1 MRAFHGLIQLPVL
14 GKVGQHDEGQYLA
27 AVFLATGPVGHGLQ
41 HHLLSRAALAGVA
54 PSGELGLAEDVHHA
68 VVADAVARAKVF
80 VRVVVKHAPTN
91 GAADDR
97 VAIGHVQNLQVA
109 RDVLG
114 LAVFGVDALGGV
126 HVAVELGHQ
135 IRHLVGQAGH
145 LAGLAQRGG
154 GNTFHPLRGGDV
166 AEVVHGVHVFQQLAV
181 FDVAHATGLAG
192 GVQAAG
198 HRVGAGV
205 EVVVVLRLVDA
216 HAPDDDGGVVP
227 VALHHAAHVFHR
239 LVLPGLAT
247 NVLPARNLFKHQEA
261 NLVAAVQKVGGLRVV
276 RGAHQVALEHVL
288 HDVGVFGLGALAH
301 GVAHVGVALV
311 AVQAADF
318 ERLAVEE
325 KALGGEARGAEAEAG
340 AVLVA
345 AGAGVQREAEVGRVE
360 VDRGL
365 HVGERGTRGEL
376 AQVAP
381 ARGDEGGRVVRRR
394 DRGDR
399 DRQADHLS
407 RPLQIPDRHRVDVAH
422 PDPRPALEA
431 LL

>member
-1 MRAFHGLIQLPVL
+1 M
-14 GKVGQHDEGQYLA
+14 
-27 AVFLATGPVGHGLQ
+27 Q

-54 PSGELGLAEDVHHA
+54 PSGELGFTEDVHHA
-68 VVADAVARAKVF
+68 VVADAVARAEVF
-80 VRVVVKHAPTN
+80 VGVVVKHAPAD
-91 GAADDR
+91 GAADDGVFIR
-97 VAIGHVQNLQVA
+97 LVEHIQMPAHM
-109 RDVLG
+109 LG

-154 GNTFHPLRGGDV
+154 GNTLHPLRGGHV

-227 VALHHAAHVFHR
+227 VALDHAAHVLHR
-239 LVLPGLAT
+239 LVLPGLAAD
-247 NVLPARNLFKHQEA
+247 VLPARNLFKHQQA
-261 NLVAAVQKVGGLRVV
+261 DLVAAVQKVGGLRVV
-276 RGAHQVALEHVL
+276 RGAHQVALEHVF

-311 AVQAADF
+311 AVEATDF
-318 ERLAVEE
+318 DRLAIEE

-345 AGAGVQREAEVGRVE
+345 AGAGAQRDTGHIQHRAVQLPKREAG
-360 VDRGL
+360 
-365 HVGERGTRGEL
+365 
-376 AQVAP
+376 Q
-381 ARGDEGGRVVRRR
+381 
-394 DRGDR
+394 
-399 DRQADHLS
+399 
-407 RPLQIPDRHRVDVAH
+407 
-422 PDPRPALEA
+422 
-431 LL
+431 